1 MVDEKVLSIDIDSEV
16 RVDSLFNGRLV
27 CIQPNRGYR
36 YSVDSILL
44 ADFSTI
50 DENDVILDLGCGCG
64 IVGLILLFCRQRRIK
79 NITGLE
85 LQSELVALAK
95 KNAELNGFSTKYSIV
110 EGDLR
115 AIRTL
120 FPAES
125 FSRIVCNPPFYASS
139 SGRKSID
146 KQSLV
151 ARHQVCSTTEQVM
164 SAASYA
170 VKNRGGV
177 SLVFPAEGLAELF
190 TSMEKIRLQTKRM
203 RMVYSYP
210 EKDANAKLVLIE
222 AVKNGGP
229 GIKVHQPL
237 YIYTRKNGSYSEE
250 MKDIYGL

>member
-1 MVDEKVLSIDIDSEV
+1 MAEEKGLAVDIDPEV

-36 YSVDSILL
+36 YSVDSLLL
-44 ADFSTI
+44 ADFSSV
-50 DENDVILDLGCGCG
+50 DENDVILDIGCGCG
-64 IVGLILLFCRQRRIK
+64 IVGLILLFCRQQRIK

-95 KNAELNGFSTKYSIV
+95 KNAEINGFSSKFSV
-110 EGDLR
+110 EEGDLR
-115 AIRTL
+115 AIKSI

-125 FSRIVCNPPFYASS
+125 FSRVVCNPPFYASS
-139 SGRKSID
+139 SGRKSLD

-164 SAASYA
+164 TAASYA

-177 SLVFPAEGLAELF
+177 NLVFPAENLVELLS
-190 TSMEKIRLQTKRM
+190 SMEKIHLQPKRM

-222 AVKNGGP
+222 AVKNGGA
-229 GIKVHQPL
+229 GIKVQQPL
-237 YIYTRKNGSYSEE
+237 YIYTKKNGSYSEE
-250 MKDIYGL
+250 MKKIYGL